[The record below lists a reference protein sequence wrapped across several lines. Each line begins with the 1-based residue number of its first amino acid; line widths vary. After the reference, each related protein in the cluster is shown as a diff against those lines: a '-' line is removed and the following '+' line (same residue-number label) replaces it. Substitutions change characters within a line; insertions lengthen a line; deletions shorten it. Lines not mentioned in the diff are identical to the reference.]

1 MTTRRNRR
9 VLMFRE
15 AFPTRPGSSRI
26 VRLCACAVEKSIW
39 PPCVG
44 ADAWM
49 SRRRRICTEGRSS
62 AWRKGV
68 SIDVPGSREIKSWAY
83 LAERRRSRAWSVP
96 RPDMCVARSE
106 KKPKCARTPDARRR
120 NERRDRCWRASW
132 LARGAV
138 AMDMDL
144 AGDSPAGG
152 GGPHAGEKI
161 PIVVEVCMR
170 STSTARQDDVR
181 DAIEVYLEDLG
192 SVIYAEGP
200 LAMPSA
206 EDDPYLHAHVESA
219 RVTDIG
225 T

>member
-1 MTTRRNRR
+1 MKTGRT
-9 VLMFRE
+9 
-15 AFPTRPGSSRI
+15 SWS
-26 VRLCACAVEKSIW
+26 
-39 PPCVG
+39 VG
-44 ADAWM
+44 AAPPEM
-49 SRRRRICTEGRSS
+49 YVRAKTEMKRTNTGTTK
-62 AWRKGV
+62 RKETV
-68 SIDVPGSREIKSWAY
+68 RF
-83 LAERRRSRAWSVP
+83 
-96 RPDMCVARSE
+96 ARSWS
-106 KKPKCARTPDARRR
+106 T
-120 NERRDRCWRASW
+120 
-132 LARGAV
+132 RGAV

-144 AGDSPAGG
+144 AGDSPADD

-219 RVTDIG
+219 RVTERGSVID
-225 T
+225 

>member
-1 MTTRRNRR
+1 M
-9 VLMFRE
+9 
-15 AFPTRPGSSRI
+15 
-26 VRLCACAVEKSIW
+26 
-39 PPCVG
+39 
-44 ADAWM
+44 
-49 SRRRRICTEGRSS
+49 
-62 AWRKGV
+62 
-68 SIDVPGSREIKSWAY
+68 
-83 LAERRRSRAWSVP
+83 LARQL
-96 RPDMCVARSE
+96 
-106 KKPKCARTPDARRR
+106 
-120 NERRDRCWRASW
+120 

-152 GGPHAGEKI
+152 GGSHAGEKI

>member
-1 MTTRRNRR
+1 M
-9 VLMFRE
+9 
-15 AFPTRPGSSRI
+15 
-26 VRLCACAVEKSIW
+26 
-39 PPCVG
+39 VG
-44 ADAWM
+44 AAPRHV
-49 SRRRRICTEGRSS
+49 RRAIENRNVLERPTPKRTK
-62 AWRKGV
+62 R
-68 SIDVPGSREIKSWAY
+68 PL
-83 LAERRRSRAWSVP
+83 LARQL
-96 RPDMCVARSE
+96 
-106 KKPKCARTPDARRR
+106 
-120 NERRDRCWRASW
+120 

>member
-1 MTTRRNRR
+1 VPCASARNRNFENEHR
-9 VLMFRE
+9 NNE
-15 AFPTRPGSSRI
+15 TQET
-26 VRLCACAVEKSIW
+26 VRF
-39 PPCVG
+39 
-44 ADAWM
+44 
-49 SRRRRICTEGRSS
+49 
-62 AWRKGV
+62 
-68 SIDVPGSREIKSWAY
+68 
-83 LAERRRSRAWSVP
+83 
-96 RPDMCVARSE
+96 ARSWS
-106 KKPKCARTPDARRR
+106 T
-120 NERRDRCWRASW
+120 
-132 LARGAV
+132 RGAV

-144 AGDSPAGG
+144 AGDSPADG

-225 T
+225 TLACEHPRLPPPPPPPAPARATRHPRDLGTSRGGHPLVWTPERRLTFPPVAQARTRSSARRC

>member
-1 MTTRRNRR
+1 
-9 VLMFRE
+9 
-15 AFPTRPGSSRI
+15 
-26 VRLCACAVEKSIW
+26 
-39 PPCVG
+39 
-44 ADAWM
+44 
-49 SRRRRICTEGRSS
+49 
-62 AWRKGV
+62 
-68 SIDVPGSREIKSWAY
+68 
-83 LAERRRSRAWSVP
+83 
-96 RPDMCVARSE
+96 
-106 KKPKCARTPDARRR
+106 
-120 NERRDRCWRASW
+120 
-132 LARGAV
+132 
-138 AMDMDL
+138 MDMDL
-144 AGDSPAGG
+144 AGDSPADGDKTY
-152 GGPHAGEKI
+152 AGEKI

>member
-1 MTTRRNRR
+1 VRPRENRNVVENEHRNN
-9 VLMFRE
+9 FTQE
-15 AFPTRPGSSRI
+15 T
-26 VRLCACAVEKSIW
+26 VRF
-39 PPCVG
+39 
-44 ADAWM
+44 
-49 SRRRRICTEGRSS
+49 
-62 AWRKGV
+62 
-68 SIDVPGSREIKSWAY
+68 
-83 LAERRRSRAWSVP
+83 
-96 RPDMCVARSE
+96 ARSWS
-106 KKPKCARTPDARRR
+106 T
-120 NERRDRCWRASW
+120 
-132 LARGAV
+132 RGAV

-144 AGDSPAGG
+144 AGDSPADG

-225 T
+225 TLACEHPRLPPPPPPPPRARDPPPPRSRHIARWAPACVDAGDD

>member
-68 SIDVPGSREIKSWAY
+68 PIDVPGSREIKSWAY
-83 LAERRRSRAWSVP
+83 LAERRRSRTWSVP

-106 KKPKCARTPDARRR
+106 NRNRPIALYRSSKCLIYKPK
-120 NERRDRCWRASW
+120 SGF
-132 LARGAV
+132 LK
-138 AMDMDL
+138 L
-144 AGDSPAGG
+144 
-152 GGPHAGEKI
+152 
-161 PIVVEVCMR
+161 
-170 STSTARQDDVR
+170 
-181 DAIEVYLEDLG
+181 
-192 SVIYAEGP
+192 
-200 LAMPSA
+200 PSA
-206 EDDPYLHAHVESA
+206 KRQETLPA
-219 RVTDIG
+219 RAFCS
-225 T
+225 

>member
-1 MTTRRNRR
+1 VRRAIENRNVLERPTPKRTKRPLLTRH
-9 VLMFRE
+9 
-15 AFPTRPGSSRI
+15 
-26 VRLCACAVEKSIW
+26 
-39 PPCVG
+39 
-44 ADAWM
+44 
-49 SRRRRICTEGRSS
+49 
-62 AWRKGV
+62 
-68 SIDVPGSREIKSWAY
+68 
-83 LAERRRSRAWSVP
+83 
-96 RPDMCVARSE
+96 
-106 KKPKCARTPDARRR
+106 
-120 NERRDRCWRASW
+120 W